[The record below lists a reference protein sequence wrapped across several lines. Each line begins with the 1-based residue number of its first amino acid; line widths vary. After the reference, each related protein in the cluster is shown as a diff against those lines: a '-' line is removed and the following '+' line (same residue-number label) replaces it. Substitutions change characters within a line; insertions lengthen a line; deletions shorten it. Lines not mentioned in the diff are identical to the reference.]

1 MNCCCSYL
9 PNLMEIC
16 KRIFEVIAK
25 KLWLAFFLDK
35 MYIANAISWALHIPG
50 HCLTTRSHGPVSQYP
65 VISRTHS
72 RLNEY
77 PERQHGYR
85 TSAGDNCSIETPQ
98 KLKVNGQLTTYVC
111 FHVIRRQ
118 LTCLTSSALSEQY
131 DTLTIDRQHTSNS
144 HRVHHVRLQPS
155 QSRNNNK

>member
-1 MNCCCSYL
+1 MNCCCSQL
-9 PNLMEIC
+9 PNLVEIC

-25 KLWLAFFLDK
+25 KTFGLLSFWTRCILRTQFHGRLWA
-35 MYIANAISWALHIPG
+35 SHIPG

-85 TSAGDNCSIETPQ
+85 TSAGDNCSIETSQ

-111 FHVIRRQ
+111 FRVFRRQ

-131 DTLTIDRQHTSNS
+131 DTLTI
-144 HRVHHVRLQPS
+144 LM
-155 QSRNNNK
+155 